1 MRSDIEIARE
11 YVKRMKKRERKFFHW
26 AEIGQWGIYVIISV
40 IVTVIAFWYKEE
52 GTIIAIVIVIARVV
66 GVVMTIGITIGLI
79 MVIIPYEYIL
89 GKISQ
94 RVLEGLRE
102 EIKQELDELP
112 EETLKLLKEEIE
124 EKLIER
130 KAEELYIKLGL
141 INEDSLCKEESHK
154 WR

>member
-11 YVKRMKKRERKFFHW
+11 YVRRMNKRERKFFHW
-26 AEIGQWGIYVIISV
+26 TEIGQWGVYVIISV
-40 IVTVIAFWYKEE
+40 VVTVGAFWYKEE
-52 GTIIAIVIVIARVV
+52 GTMLAIVIVIARVV
-66 GVVMTIGITIGLI
+66 GVVMTIGITIGMI

-89 GKISQ
+89 GKISE

-112 EETLKLLKEEIE
+112 EETIKMLKEEIE

-130 KAEELYIKLGL
+130 NSREMGSARNLTMVSKA
-141 INEDSLCKEESHK
+141 
-154 WR
+154 WRFA

>member
-1 MRSDIEIARE
+1 M
-11 YVKRMKKRERKFFHW
+11 
-26 AEIGQWGIYVIISV
+26 
-40 IVTVIAFWYKEE
+40 TVIAFWYKEE
-52 GTIIAIVIVIARVV
+52 GTILAIVIIIARVV

-79 MVIIPYEYIL
+79 TVIVPYEYIL

-94 RVLEGLRE
+94 RVLEGLRR
-102 EIKQELDELP
+102 EIKQELDEMP

-130 KAEELYIKLGL
+130 KAEGLYIKLGL
-141 INEDSLCKEESHK
+141 LHEDSLCKEESHK

>member
-1 MRSDIEIARE
+1 
-11 YVKRMKKRERKFFHW
+11 
-26 AEIGQWGIYVIISV
+26 
-40 IVTVIAFWYKEE
+40 
-52 GTIIAIVIVIARVV
+52 
-66 GVVMTIGITIGLI
+66 MTIGTTIGLI

-89 GKISQ
+89 GKIS
-94 RVLEGLRE
+94 RRILEGLRR

-141 INEDSLCKEESHK
+141 MHEDNLCKEESHK

>member
-1 MRSDIEIARE
+1 MRSEIEIARE
-11 YVKRMKKRERKFFHW
+11 YVKRMEKRERKFFHW
-26 AEIGQWGIYVIISV
+26 TEIGQWGVYVIISV

-52 GTIIAIVIVIARVV
+52 GTVIAIVIVIARVV

-79 MVIIPYEYIL
+79 AVIMPYEYIL
-89 GKISQ
+89 GKISE
-94 RVLEGLRE
+94 RVLEGMRR
-102 EIKQELDELP
+102 EIKQELDEIP

-141 INEDSLCKEESHK
+141 INEDSLCKEESKK